1 MAYNLVTAGDLALM
15 GADPTANDLAALLAA
30 TSGTGSLT
38 SILGNELD
46 ALDAGGVMGLGNGY
60 GYGVFGDN
68 GGGISPQLQ
77 QAVLQQKL
85 AASSLLTRTAAPT
98 KAREYPLGFLSD
110 AQIAAGAQVR
120 VISRPQIVF
129 RGERLI
135 IPSDIAGQFSIND
148 IIVGKTSQKVSTTP
162 VPGRVFDERGVGVRM
177 AMDTAQIS
185 QDIVLDVTNIGGAAA
200 TFRAAIIGAAV
211 E

>member
-1 MAYNLVTAGDLALM
+1 MAYQIVTAGDLAIM
-15 GADPTANDLAALLAA
+15 GQDPGSSDLAALLAA
-30 TSGTGSLT
+30 TSGD
-38 SILGNELD
+38 ELD
-46 ALDAGGVMGLGNGY
+46 LLDRGGVMGTDNFMSILGA
-60 GYGVFGDN
+60 D
-68 GGGISPQLQ
+68 GGAGAMSPLV
-77 QAVLQQKL
+77 QAKL
-85 AASSLLTRTAAPT
+85 AQASLLTRTQGPT

-110 AQIAAGAQVR
+110 AQIGAGAQAR
-120 VISRPQIVF
+120 IISRPQVVF

-135 IPSDIAGQFSIND
+135 IPSDIAGQFQVND

-177 AMDTAQIS
+177 QMDTAQIS
-185 QDIVLDVTNIGGAAA
+185 QDVVLDITNIGGAAA